1 MNAENLD
8 YDKMNAVDLE
18 TNLEEALLDEDM
30 TEEEMEMSRK
40 LIERISGYYLRKE
53 ADVQR
58 KKKIKAKRRKAN
70 VVASKSR
77 AKNRG
82 K

>member
-1 MNAENLD
+1 MNLD
-8 YDKMNAVDLE
+8 YNKMNVVDLE
-18 TNLEEALLDEDM
+18 TNLEEALMDEDM
-30 TEEEMEMSRK
+30 TEAEMEMSRK

-58 KKKIKAKRRKAN
+58 KKKVKAQRRKAN
-70 VVASKSR
+70 AAARKSR

>member
-70 VVASKSR
+70 AVASKSR